1 MIGSLSEYL
10 AAAWSLTGDLAA
22 WNIHFPGTVNEDWYE
37 ERLNSRKQ
45 ISITHLVS
53 PRIGQYSSGLV
64 MSSSFLTRYEVNVWV
79 PIRPGA
85 DGTVEADQV
94 IQLCE
99 EVSRVFLKGHPNY
112 GGSLTPFGGV
122 FPITQG
128 RPMTLEV
135 EEHTPM
141 MLRYQVVL
149 EATRHR

>member
-10 AAAWSLTGDLAA
+10 ASAWSLTGGLDSYL
-22 WNIHFPGTVNEDWYE
+22 IHFPGTVNEDWYE
-37 ERLNSRKQ
+37 ERLLNRKQ
-45 ISITHLVS
+45 ISITQLVS
-53 PRIGQYSSGLV
+53 PRIGQYSSGQV
-64 MSSSFLTRYEVNVWV
+64 MSASFLSRFEVNVWV

-85 DGTVEADQV
+85 DGSAEADQAIV
-94 IQLCE
+94 MCE
-99 EVSRVFLKGHPNY
+99 EVARVFLKGHPNY

-141 MLRYQVVL
+141 LLRYQL
-149 EATRHR
+149 LIEATRHR